1 MDYQNNYTFLGVLGQ
16 RQMFLTVANA
26 LIDEGEDEKA
36 IEIMDLCQEN
46 FPEENFP
53 LESISLGFAGNDYM
67 VAQMI
72 ENYYYLGAQD
82 KAHELAVKMT
92 DALMESACFYINW
105 GSLGMNEFEQSG
117 RVLLYI
123 ADVCKQYGDTDLS
136 ESLTSTFD
144 ALLKSAD

>member
-1 MDYQNNYTFLGVLGQ
+1 
-16 RQMFLTVANA
+16 
-26 LIDEGEDEKA
+26 
-36 IEIMDLCQEN
+36 MDLCQEN

-123 ADVCKQYGDTDLS
+123 ADVCKQYGDTELS